1 MDQQLQEYTELELFI
16 QIKDGEPHEHPI
28 LGGNFREAFPDIDPE
43 NLPADQFA
51 KFIRVQPPEV
61 DTYEVSEL
69 IYGWVDGV
77 VKDIWTVRPMTE
89 EEQADKYEQM
99 SLGVFAHRDSLV
111 ERCNEMIIQVT
122 EPIGN
127 QVWRE
132 TLAEL
137 VVWQLES
144 LDPLTPLLPR
154 LPFRN
159 PKGEWRRINLK

>member
-1 MDQQLQEYTELELFI
+1 VDQQLQEYLELELFI

-61 DTYEVSEL
+61 ATYEVSEL
-69 IYGWVDGV
+69 TYGWVDGV
-77 VKDIWTVRPMTE
+77 VKDIWAVRPMTE
-89 EEQADKYEQM
+89 EERADKFEEM
-99 SLGVFAHRDSLV
+99 SLGAYALRDSLV

-122 EPIGN
+122 EPTGN

-132 TLAEL
+132 ALAEL

-144 LDPLTPLLPR
+144 LDPITPSLPR

-159 PKGEWRRINLK
+159 PKGDWRRPK